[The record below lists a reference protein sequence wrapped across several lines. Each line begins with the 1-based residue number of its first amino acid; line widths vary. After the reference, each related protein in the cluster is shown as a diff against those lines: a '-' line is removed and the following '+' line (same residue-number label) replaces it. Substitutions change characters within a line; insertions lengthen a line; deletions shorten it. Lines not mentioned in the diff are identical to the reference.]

1 MADPSASDVK
11 EYYGTT
17 ALTDSEI
24 DSLIAN
30 ASTMVDDIYGG
41 RLVGF
46 PEVEG
51 TEKEYKALFTC
62 HLIALREGGES
73 QSESQT
79 GGSITYNVSTAE
91 ATNELGDTKWGR
103 MFSGYLRDEQSFN
116 VHKV

>member
-1 MADPSASDVK
+1 MTDPSASDVK
-11 EYYGTT
+11 EYYGNT
-17 ALTDSEI
+17 ALTDTEI
-24 DSLIAN
+24 SNVISR
-30 ASTMVDDIYGG
+30 ASTVVDDVYGG
-41 RLVGF
+41 RLLGF
-46 PEVEG
+46 PETEG

-103 MFSGYLRDEQSFN
+103 MFSGFLRDEQNFN